1 VPPAIDRRPALETS
15 FEISGTILG
24 IDATTMGIYR
34 STLVKAD
41 RRLTVGGAPPCR
53 SPHGP

>member
-1 VPPAIDRRPALETS
+1 MLPAIDRRPALETS

-24 IDATTMGIYR
+24 IDATMMGIYW
-34 STLVKAD
+34 STVVKAD
-41 RRLTVGGAPPCR
+41 PRLTVGGSPRWR

>member
-1 VPPAIDRRPALETS
+1 VPPVIDRRPALETL

-24 IDATTMGIYR
+24 IDATMMGIYR